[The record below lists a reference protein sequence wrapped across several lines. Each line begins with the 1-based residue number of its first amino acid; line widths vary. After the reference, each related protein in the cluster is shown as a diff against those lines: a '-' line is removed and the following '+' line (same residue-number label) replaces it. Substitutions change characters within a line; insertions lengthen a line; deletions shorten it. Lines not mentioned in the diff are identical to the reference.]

1 VGLWAEILS
10 VVTTSNELHCIS
22 LRHLHRKKTER
33 ERQRERERET
43 ERKIERDQQIGAERL
58 AEVFLFTS
66 SVCFVC
72 VYVAVRSLVVLC
84 GWNLFSFFIAN

>member
-1 VGLWAEILS
+1 MSSTAFPS
-10 VVTTSNELHCIS
+10 ATY
-22 LRHLHRKKTER
+22 TER
-33 ERQRERERET
+33 KQRGSDKERERET